1 MTVPCTKEQA
11 REAAVWMTL
20 LHSPDRNERVDRG
33 FRRWLAAHPGNARA
47 FDAASRGWEAA
58 GLVPKGSFPHHLAA
72 NAARSQ
78 SWFRPAAAMAAIAVF
93 IVAGLLW
100 QGRHGGVTTEIGEQR
115 ILTLED
121 GTRIF
126 LNTDTRVVLD
136 YNEQRRAVELKSGE
150 AYFDVA
156 KRGPE
161 WPFVVIAGERRINAV
176 GTAFVVRRDEDR
188 LLVTLVEGKVTVNEA
203 RHPEA
208 PIAELTPGQRLTV
221 ATQLPPRVDEPPLEK
236 VTSWRTGVLDL
247 PIMSLSEA
255 MAEMNR
261 YSQETIRLASPE
273 DGEIEVSG
281 VFRIGDNRSFAH
293 AVAESYGFQVAIEKG
308 GIVLKK

>member
-33 FRRWLAAHPGNARA
+33 FRRWLATHPGNARA

-72 NAARSQ
+72 KKERGTG
-78 SWFRPAAAMAAIAVF
+78 WLRPAAAMAIIAVF
-93 IVAGLLW
+93 SVAAVLW
-100 QGRHGGVTTEIGEQR
+100 QAHFGGVSTEIGEQR

-136 YNEQRRAVELKSGE
+136 YNAQRRAVELKSGE

-161 WPFVVIAGERRINAV
+161 WPFVVIAGEKQINAV
-176 GTAFVVRRDEDR
+176 GTAFVVRRDADR

-208 PIAELTPGQRLTV
+208 GIVKLTPGQRLTV
-221 ATQLPPRVDEPPLEK
+221 AAQLPPRVDEPPLEK
-236 VTSWRTGVLDL
+236 VTSWRTGFLDL
-247 PIMSLSEA
+247 PIMPLSEA
-255 MAEMNR
+255 VAEMNR
-261 YSQETIRLASPE
+261 YSQEPIRLASPE
-273 DGEIEVSG
+273 DGEVEVSG
-281 VFRIGDNRSFAH
+281 VFRTGDNRSFAH
-293 AVAESYGFQVAIEKG
+293 AVAESYGFRVVMEKG
-308 GIVLKK
+308 GITLKK

>member
-72 NAARSQ
+72 NAARSDR
-78 SWFRPAAAMAAIAVF
+78 WRRPVAAMAAIMVCM
-93 IVAGLLW
+93 VVGLLW
-100 QGRHGGVTTEIGEQR
+100 QGRYGGVSTEVGEQR

-126 LNTDTRVVLD
+126 LNTDTRVVID
-136 YNEQRRAVELKSGE
+136 YDAQRRAVELKSGE

-161 WPFVVIAGERRINAV
+161 WPFVVIAGGKQIHAL

-188 LLVTLVEGKVTVNEA
+188 LLVTLVEGKVTVNEIQ
-203 RHPEA
+203 RPEA
-208 PIAELTPGQRLTV
+208 TIAELHPGQRLTV
-221 ATQLPPRVDEPPLEK
+221 TERLPARVDEPALEK
-236 VTSWRTGVLDL
+236 VTSWRSGYVDL
-247 PIMSLSEA
+247 PIMPLAEA
-255 MAEMNR
+255 VAEMNR
-261 YSQETIRLASPE
+261 YSHERIRLASPE
-273 DGEIEVSG
+273 DGNIAVSG
-281 VFRIGDNRSFAH
+281 VFRSGDNSSFAR
-293 AVAESYGFQVAIEKG
+293 AVAESYGFRVVLEKG
-308 GIVLKK
+308 GITLKK